1 MDLSS
6 DEEVANQ
13 EKYDIKQKKKL
24 IIELDL
30 EMAYLI
36 RQINKVRSLFIQKD
50 LERYRKY
57 RKLNPLQAAEN
68 A

>member
-13 EKYDIKQKKKL
+13 ERYDIEQKKEF
-24 IIELDL
+24 IMELDP

-36 RQINKVRSLFIQKD
+36 RQINKVGSLFI
-50 LERYRKY
+50 
-57 RKLNPLQAAEN
+57 
-68 A
+68 